1 MSRNRIFD
9 ENKEWG
15 INEYRDFLESEL
27 LEAQLNA
34 DSPYN
39 DGWTQQGAREKVV
52 ILKEKLKKVGKQ
64 LKFDL

>member
-1 MSRNRIFD
+1 MILD
-9 ENKEWG
+9 KNKEYG
-15 INEYRDFLESEL
+15 INEYRHELEAEL

-39 DGWTQQGAREKVV
+39 DGWTQQGAKEKVV

-64 LKFDL
+64 LKLDF

>member
-1 MSRNRIFD
+1 MAN
-9 ENKEWG
+9 EEKEYG
-15 INEYRDFLESEL
+15 INEYRHKLEAEL

-64 LKFDL
+64 LKLEL

>member
-1 MSRNRIFD
+1 MAN
-9 ENKEWG
+9 EEKEYG
-15 INEYRDFLESEL
+15 INEYRNELESQL

-39 DGWTQQGAREKVV
+39 DGWTQQGARKQVV

-64 LKFDL
+64 LKLEL